1 MPAETLNCPMCGAAA
16 STEATRC
23 EHCGAR
29 LATVACPNCFGMMFV
44 GEKFCSHCGAQAAR
58 IQTADAA
65 PELCPRCRVPM
76 EAVVI
81 GNSNLRECPQCE
93 GIWAD
98 ADSLRQICEDK
109 EKQGAVLGM
118 ASHLPQ
124 QESVDIEKNIHYIP
138 CPVCRELMNRVNFAN
153 CSHVIVNVC
162 ARHGTWFDRD
172 DLHRIVEFIRSGGM
186 EEARRREIE
195 DLKDQEA
202 QLRAG
207 HLDRIDGRAIG
218 LPGTNYDHWNV
229 GISAAAQFLTR
240 LLR

>member
-1 MPAETLNCPMCGAAA
+1 MCGAAA

-58 IQTADAA
+58 TQTADAA
-65 PELCPRCRVPM
+65 PELCPRCRVQM
-76 EAVVI
+76 EGVVI

-98 ADSLRQICEDK
+98 AGSLRQICEDK

-124 QESVDIEKNIHYIP
+124 QESVDLEQNIHYIP
-138 CPVCRELMNRVNFAN
+138 CPACQELMNRVNFAN
-153 CSHVIVNVC
+153 CSHVIVDVC
-162 ARHGTWFDRD
+162 VKHGTWFDRD
-172 DLHRIVEFIRSGGM
+172 ELRRIVEFIRAGGM

-195 DLKDQEA
+195 DLKEQEA

-218 LPGTNYDHWNV
+218 PSGTNYDHWNV